1 MSSNLTPSAMQI
13 AYRRGWMPSDMLNPA
28 IAGPALAEKR
38 SLQDRNVGMGF
49 AASALL
55 HGFAVLLLLLLIK
68 HGHHERPSPPFR
80 IVLVDMVQLG
90 DETASPA
97 QPLKALVPQERAAPR
112 PKYNPVPTGTAPN
125 KTKPVPD
132 GLESKLRTLSKLRA
146 PPNETPLENDET
158 GASNVSA
165 DSNGAK
171 RGLHATYSM
180 RDYIRAQ
187 VERRWSLD
195 LSRLGSRDVAIPIRI
210 EITNRGVV
218 TRAEIVE
225 SARAAKDKVYRD
237 VAISARNAV
246 LLSSPF
252 ELPAGQYESVM
263 ELTLLLNPK
272 DTLR

>member
-1 MSSNLTPSAMQI
+1 MA
-13 AYRRGWMPSDMLNPA
+13 SDMLNPA

-38 SLQDRNVGMGF
+38 SLRDRNVGAGF

-55 HGFAVLLLLLLIK
+55 HGFGLFLLLLLIG
-68 HGHHERPSPPFR
+68 HEHHESPPPSFR
-80 IVLVDMVQLG
+80 IVPVDVIQLG
-90 DETASPA
+90 EETASPA

-112 PKYNPVPTGTAPN
+112 PKYNPVPIGTAPD
-125 KTKPVPD
+125 KVKPLPD
-132 GLESKLRTLSKLRA
+132 ELQSKLHTLSKLRA
-146 PPNETPLENDET
+146 PPSETLQEDDET

-165 DSNGAK
+165 ESDGAQ
-171 RGLHATYSM
+171 RGARATYSM

-195 LSRLGSRDVAIPIRI
+195 LTRLSNRDVSIPIRI
-210 EITNRGVV
+210 EITSRGVV
-218 TRAEIVE
+218 TKAEIVE

-237 VAISARNAV
+237 TAISARNAV
-246 LLSSPF
+246 LLSSPI

-263 ELTLLLNPK
+263 DLTLLLNPK

>member
-1 MSSNLTPSAMQI
+1 MYDTPSAIRI
-13 AYRRGWMPSDMLNPA
+13 AYRRGWMPSDMFNPA

-38 SLQDRNVGMGF
+38 SLQDRNVGTGF
-49 AASALL
+49 AASAFL
-55 HGFAVLLLLLLIK
+55 HGFGLLLLLLFIK
-68 HGHHERPSPPFR
+68 HGHHERPVQAFR
-80 IVLVDMVQLG
+80 IVPVDMVQLG
-90 DETASPA
+90 EETASPA
-97 QPLKALVPQERAAPR
+97 KPVKALVPQERASPR

-125 KTKPVPD
+125 KTKPLPD
-132 GLESKLRTLSKLRA
+132 ELESKLHTLSKLRA
-146 PPNETPLENDET
+146 PPSETLLENDET
-158 GASNVSA
+158 GASNIAA
-165 DSNGAK
+165 DSAGAK

-195 LSRLGSRDVAIPIRI
+195 LDRLGNRDVSIPIRI

-218 TRAEIVE
+218 TKAEIVE
-225 SARAAKDKVYRD
+225 SGRAAKDKVYRD

-246 LLSSPF
+246 LLSSPI

-263 ELTLLLNPK
+263 DLTLLLNPK